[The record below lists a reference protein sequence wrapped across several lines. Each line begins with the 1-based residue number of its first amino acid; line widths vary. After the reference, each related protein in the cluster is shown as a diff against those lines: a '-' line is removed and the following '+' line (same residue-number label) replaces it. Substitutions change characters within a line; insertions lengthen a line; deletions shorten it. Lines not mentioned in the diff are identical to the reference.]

1 MPLTMCQGLV
11 IGLDKESRTPVLPT
25 IGGVLSDVDYN
36 QTYIESDNI
45 NDINYVSEGFLSH
58 YRYKYE
64 RKKDSTGKKIL
75 KGLAVVAI
83 LAAMVALTIVTMGA
97 GSVVAG
103 VVGAALISA
112 EVAAA
117 ALLATATIGVATMIA
132 TTAVIG
138 INALVQR
145 KRSTRETN
153 EMQKING
160 RVEEIPDGVE
170 RVE

>member
-1 MPLTMCQGLV
+1 M
-11 IGLDKESRTPVLPT
+11 
-25 IGGVLSDVDYN
+25 
-36 QTYIESDNI
+36 
-45 NDINYVSEGFLSH
+45 
-58 YRYKYE
+58 KY
-64 RKKDSTGKKIL
+64 KKIL

-83 LAAMVALTIVTMGA
+83 LAAMVALTIVTMGSGA
-97 GSVVAG
+97 VVAG

-132 TTAVIG
+132 TTAAIG

-145 KRSTRETN
+145 RRSTRETN
-153 EMQKING
+153 EMQKIKG

-170 RVE
+170 RIE